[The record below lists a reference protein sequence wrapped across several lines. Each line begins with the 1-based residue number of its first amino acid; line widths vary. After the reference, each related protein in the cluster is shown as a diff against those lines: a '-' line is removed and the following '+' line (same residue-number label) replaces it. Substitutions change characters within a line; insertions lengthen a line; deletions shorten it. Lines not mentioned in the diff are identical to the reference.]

1 MKGSNYRLSRGM
13 PLTSKAFA
21 PAAPN
26 VKIARFSQGTMQPDY
41 ELKVQLVSKQ
51 RGQITHHALEA
62 ARVAINKKLSE
73 DEESYHLLVKAYPH
87 VILRENKMIATA
99 GADRL
104 QEGMRRAW
112 GKPSNRAA
120 RVVSGTVLFE
130 VKTYND
136 KIDRIK
142 ESMESA
148 KSKLPF
154 RMNIVITE
162 IINSKLK
169 SKKENKKKVI
179 LKNIISE

>member
-21 PAAPN
+21 PSAPN
-26 VKIARFSQGTMQPDY
+26 VKIARFSLGTMKPDY

-51 RGQITHHALEA
+51 RGQITHNAIEA
-62 ARVAINKKLSE
+62 ARVAMNKKLSE
-73 DEESYHLLVKAYPH
+73 EEESYHLLVKAYPH

-130 VKTYND
+130 VKTYNN
-136 KIDRIK
+136 KMGKIK
-142 ESMESA
+142 ESMDAA

-154 RMNIVITE
+154 RTQMLTTE
-162 IINSKLK
+162 I
-169 SKKENKKKVI
+169 
-179 LKNIISE
+179 SEPKQQKRK

>member
-26 VKIARFSQGTMQPDY
+26 VKIARFSLGTMKSDY
-41 ELKVQLVSKQ
+41 EIKVQLISKQ
-51 RGQITHHALEA
+51 RGQITHDAIEA
-62 ARVAINKKLSE
+62 ARVAMNKKLSE
-73 DEESYHLLVKAYPH
+73 EEDSYHLLVKAYPH

-130 VKTYND
+130 VKTYSNKMD
-136 KIDRIK
+136 KIK
-142 ESMESA
+142 ESMNA
-148 KSKLPF
+148 ANSKLPF
-154 RMNIVITE
+154 RTQLLTTE
-162 IINSKLK
+162 IITSKPQK
-169 SKKENKKKVI
+169 RK
-179 LKNIISE
+179 

>member
-1 MKGSNYRLSRGM
+1 MK
-13 PLTSKAFA
+13 
-21 PAAPN
+21 
-26 VKIARFSQGTMQPDY
+26 PDY

-51 RGQITHHALEA
+51 RGQITHNAIEA
-62 ARVAINKKLSE
+62 ARVAMNKKLSE
-73 DEESYHLLVKAYPH
+73 EEESYHLLVKAYPH

-130 VKTYND
+130 VKTYNN
-136 KIDRIK
+136 KMGKIK
-142 ESMESA
+142 ESMDAA

-154 RMNIVITE
+154 RTQMLTTE
-162 IINSKLK
+162 ISEPKQ
-169 SKKENKKKVI
+169 KKRK
-179 LKNIISE
+179 